1 MSARTHVIA
10 RVHRELAQ
18 SERDHSCHVFPL
30 PAEADFPGDSPK
42 TLEAYCGYTI
52 APGEAEVL
60 EVPSGLPC
68 TACLLSSML
77 QG

>member
-10 RVHRELAQ
+10 RVRPELAR

-30 PAEADFPGDSPK
+30 PDGASFTGDSPES
-42 TLEAYCGYTI
+42 LEAYCGYEI

-60 EVPSGLPC
+60 DAPNGLPC
-68 TACLLSSML
+68 TACLLSSMIHS
-77 QG
+77 